1 MVIIH
6 FAVMNFAEQ
15 PFVDDRFHRRN
26 WLEKQHSKQTHVFTF
41 ALCTASRIFWQ
52 SSQFSA
58 SGFFDD
64 HMYWLSQ
71 P

>member
-1 MVIIH
+1 MIAFTV
-6 FAVMNFAEQ
+6 
-15 PFVDDRFHRRN
+15 RN
-26 WLEKQHSKQTHVFTF
+26 WLEKRHSKQTHVFTF

-64 HMYWLSQ
+64 HVLPGFRSAIACFV
-71 P
+71 